1 MAMAQRKQGGSLT
14 GISGSLRHANLILT
28 ESITSAAFSVGTQES
43 VRSIGGR
50 LGGHFDSSRNFG
62 LHRLFEEGDEAII
75 DEESRLKR
83 DEEAA
88 AAPSSP
94 PLIVWIFPALLCAL
108 AYALYNVFIKR
119 GSASIHPILGG
130 VILQFVAAI
139 MGSMILG
146 ILKLKVNAKL
156 EYDRSGIQWAMCAGL
171 AVGIAEMLS
180 FCVSGM
186 GVPVTHSIPIS
197 K

>member
-1 MAMAQRKQGGSLT
+1 MAQRKQGGSLT

-62 LHRLFEEGDEAII
+62 LHLLFEEGDEAII

-83 DEEAA
+83 DDEAA

-146 ILKLKVNAKL
+146 MLKLKVNAKL